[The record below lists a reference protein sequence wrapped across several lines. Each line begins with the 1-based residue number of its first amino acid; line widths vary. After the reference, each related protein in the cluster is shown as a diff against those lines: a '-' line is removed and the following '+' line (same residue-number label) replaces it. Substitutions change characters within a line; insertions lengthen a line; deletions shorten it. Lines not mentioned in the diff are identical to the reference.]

1 MLPEIPNYTLLKK
14 LGAGAFAEVWLAEH
28 RINRR
33 RVAIKILKESIA
45 ACSDAEALFI
55 REGEVLASFN
65 QRNIVTIYDNARV
78 GDHAWLIMELL
89 PGGSLLD
96 RMQAQGLEVGEA
108 IGHVVQIAAAL
119 DAAHQRGVIHRD
131 LKPANIMLRDETTPV
146 LTDFGASR
154 MLERSTIYGRD
165 GGVVGTPQYMSP
177 EQITGQPLDGRSDLY
192 ALGVMFHEL
201 LTGRSPF
208 TGGSLQEVLAQ
219 HLHAPLPRLPDEL
232 AVLQPLLDKLL
243 AKDRAQRFA
252 SGAELAAALRRCFL
266 DEQALRTLIRFP
278 PSSAWSSQLKALGFD
293 LDTVQRTEVRIAQGE
308 YLKAQV
314 ATQPLAPLPEATL
327 PPSAAQ
333 PPSSAANE
341 PVQAHP
347 HPPMVVEPRPELVQP
362 SWLLS
367 LLRASASALALS
379 VLLAWG
385 CGILD
390 LAWASEAVLFAAM
403 LPLVVYAFAAA
414 WIARRQRRYVLMS
427 ALLLLLPAASVSIYM
442 GWYWLAPDREGVE
455 AWLPATLLAALLL
468 GLWLLLVRV
477 GRWKPVLRLL
487 AALVAGWG
495 SLIAFGD
502 LLDEHFFWLLPL
514 PILTT
519 ALLWVWHGWSRLGW
533 AGVRFEGHTP
543 AALLPAVLGCLLLP
557 GGAAAIAQWLDWRQL
572 ERSLSGRWHGIS
584 GSGRVMVE
592 LEAGGGMVQYGTQD
606 GEQRPWIGQ
615 WRVAPPDRG
624 SSLITV
630 EGERPGL
637 WLAATPL
644 YSFGAESLDIG
655 SYFSGLEDPTPWVLQ
670 RSEILRID
678 SAWVGRWQLACGDSG
693 QLGLTLQADGSGNV
707 WLIASASGQQA
718 PSAAVRWLT
727 PSPSDASGSRVITR
741 TAERQQALPLSG
753 LLTGTA
759 EAPTAEMRFA
769 GGVRRNCGMAVWR

>member
-45 ACSDAEALFI
+45 AGSDAEALFL

-78 GDHAWLIMELL
+78 GEHAWLIMELL

-219 HLHAPLPRLPDEL
+219 HLHAPLPRLPDNL
-232 AVLQPLLDKLL
+232 AVLEPLLHRLL
-243 AKDRAQRFA
+243 AKDRTQRFA
-252 SGAELAAALRRCFL
+252 SGAELIAALRRCFL
-266 DEQALRTLIRFP
+266 DEQSLRTLIRFP
-278 PSSAWSSQLKALGFD
+278 PTSAWSSQLKALGFD
-293 LDTVQRTEVRIAQGE
+293 LDTAQRTEVRIAQGAF
-308 YLKAQV
+308 LKEHV
-314 ATQPLAPLPEATL
+314 ATQPLAAPPALPIPPPRGPEQAPAGSAL
-327 PPSAAQ
+327 PDR
-333 PPSSAANE
+333 
-341 PVQAHP
+341 PVR
-347 HPPMVVEPRPELVQP
+347 VEPRPGVVQP
-362 SWLLS
+362 AWLLL
-367 LLRASASALALS
+367 LLRASANALALS

-390 LAWASEAVLFAAM
+390 LAWASEAVLFAGM
-403 LPLVVYAFAAA
+403 LPLLVHALAAA
-414 WIARRQRRYVLMS
+414 WIARNQRRYVLMS
-427 ALLLLLPAASVSIYM
+427 ALLLLVPAACVSLYM
-442 GWYWLAPDREGVE
+442 GWYWLTPDRNGVE
-455 AWLPATLLAALLL
+455 LWLPATLLAALLL
-468 GLWLLLVRV
+468 GVWLLAVRL
-477 GRWKPVLRLL
+477 GRWKPALCVL
-487 AALVAGWG
+487 AALVVGWG
-495 SLIAFGD
+495 ALIALGD
-502 LLDEHFFWLLPL
+502 LLDDAIGWLLPL
-514 PILTT
+514 PILAT
-519 ALLWVWHGWSRLGW
+519 ALLWAWHGWARLGW
-533 AGVRFEGHTP
+533 AGIRFEGRAP
-543 AALLPAVLGCLLLP
+543 RAALFGVLGGLLLP
-557 GGAAAIAQWLDWRQL
+557 GAAAAIAQWLDWRQL
-572 ERSLSGRWHGIS
+572 EQALAGRWYGVS

-606 GEQRPWIGQ
+606 GEQRPWLGR
-615 WRVAPPDRG
+615 WRVTPPDRG
-624 SSLITV
+624 SSLIIV
-630 EGERPGL
+630 EGEHSGL

-644 YSFGAESLDIG
+644 SGVGAEALDLG
-655 SYFSGLEDPTPWVLQ
+655 SYFGGMEDPTPWILQ
-670 RSEILRID
+670 RSELLRVDPALI
-678 SAWVGRWQLACGDSG
+678 GRWQLACGDSG
-693 QLGLTLQADGSGNV
+693 TLGLALQADGTGSIWSV
-707 WLIASASGQQA
+707 ADA
-718 PSAAVRWLT
+718 PGPQGPTAALRWLT
-727 PSPSDASGSRVITR
+727 PSHADTGGSRIVSRI
-741 TAERQQALPLSG
+741 AERQAALPLSG
-753 LLTGTA
+753 VLAGAGAALTA
-759 EAPTAEMRFA
+759 ELRFA
-769 GGVRRNCGMAVWR
+769 GGVRRACGIAAWR